1 MQIGLTQNG
10 NRYSYKNGVWE
21 ISAKSGLKPVRIVG
35 SESALDL
42 NPLLSTSGLIVH
54 IVGTDYYLG
63 SEEMVTINQLVDVA
77 CSVENR
83 QLKKNHI
90 NGPLGVRGRNS
101 DNRLIKEKIGWEPN
115 YPLAKGIEQTYRWIK
130 EQLSS

>member
-10 NRYSYKNGVWE
+10 NRYSYKSGVWE

-42 NPLLSTSGLIVH
+42 KPLLSTSGLIVH

-63 SEEMVTINQLVDVA
+63 SEETV
-77 CSVENR
+77 
-83 QLKKNHI
+83 
-90 NGPLGVRGRNS
+90 
-101 DNRLIKEKIGWEPN
+101 
-115 YPLAKGIEQTYRWIK
+115 
-130 EQLSS
+130 